1 LTDGAGESSRREAC
15 EGCLRRGWLL
25 ARLSPLLDRCA
36 PDRDRLF
43 SLLELED
50 EELIEALAGSR
61 RASTHAAYAACD
73 PTRRSRE
80 EGVRTSCR
88 HSELY
93 PRSLRAAG
101 TPHLLHV
108 AGPLERLREL
118 TDAPTVAL
126 LGCER
131 ASDYGLEMAAAIARE
146 LSACAITVVS
156 CARKG
161 IGAAAQTGA
170 LEAGSRCVA
179 LFGDGLARAAQRPG
193 CALLSHVAAGG
204 CAVSELPAEVS
215 GRVWGRAA
223 SERLA
228 VELAQLVLL
237 VEGEASVGELAGA
250 HMALARG
257 TPVGAVPGRANSA
270 LSGAPHTLL
279 RGGASLVGGAED
291 ALELLYP
298 LAGGAR
304 EAAPGVML
312 EPALRRVLE
321 AVGAGRDSAEALG
334 RQLERPLPE
343 ILFALTQL
351 ELMGLLAK
359 GRGGRYLR
367 RLGPPLG
374 APGTDQ

>member
-1 LTDGAGESSRREAC
+1 MTDGAGESSPREAC
-15 EGCLRRGWLL
+15 ESCLRRGWLL

-50 EELIEALAGSR
+50 EELIDALAGSR

-73 PTRRSRE
+73 PARRPRE
-80 EGVRTSCR
+80 EGVQTSCR

-93 PRSLRAAG
+93 PRSLRTAG
-101 TPHLLHV
+101 APHLLHV
-108 AGPLERLREL
+108 VGPLERLREL
-118 TDAPTVAL
+118 TDAPMVAL

-161 IGAAAQTGA
+161 IGAAVQTGA
-170 LEAGSRCVA
+170 MEAGSRCVA
-179 LFGDGLARAAQRPG
+179 LFGDGLACAARRPG
-193 CALLSHVAAGG
+193 RALLSRVAAGA
-204 CAVSELPAEVS
+204 CAVSELPAETS

-228 VELAQLVLL
+228 VELAQLVIL
-237 VEGEASVGELAGA
+237 VEGEAAVSELAGA

-257 TPVGAVPGRANSA
+257 IPVGAVPGRANSA
-270 LSGAPHTLL
+270 LSGAPHALP
-279 RGGASLVGGAED
+279 RAGASLVGGAED

-304 EAAPGVML
+304 EPSAGVTL

-351 ELMGLLAK
+351 ELMGLLAR

-374 APGTDQ
+374 APGSDR